1 MYELINPPHHGTP
14 TTFTTDPKNQWL
26 LLGTSHGILDLWDLR
41 FQLRLRS
48 IGLPTST
55 RIDRLAIHTGIER
68 GHSVF
73 VSSGG
78 EISLWDLESM
88 TCKSVYRPATT
99 PPNPK
104 PYTPWS
110 PDDEPTDKLL
120 ARMAKSDHPE
130 GPPSPA
136 YLPIPAMHLTSD
148 FQLNPDKPNRPTR
161 IPLLITGG
169 ADRTLRYWYTPSIAS
184 SSIISGP
191 ALNTEDGTSIG
202 TNIRYEETYPLS
214 ASAGAQIAVW
224 TEHLPDSSGSVA
236 EAGGRVR
243 STLSKPRAANERE
256 RAAEKEKAKPARN
269 TVISGAQGRL
279 LRTHVDGIT
288 DCFVLR
294 RPYGVV
300 VSVDRMGGVYVFQ

>member
-1 MYELINPPHHGTP
+1 
-14 TTFTTDPKNQWL
+14 
-26 LLGTSHGILDLWDLR
+26 
-41 FQLRLRS
+41 
-48 IGLPTST
+48 
-55 RIDRLAIHTGIER
+55 
-68 GHSVF
+68 
-73 VSSGG
+73 
-78 EISLWDLESM
+78 
-88 TCKSVYRPATT
+88 
-99 PPNPK
+99 
-104 PYTPWS
+104 
-110 PDDEPTDKLL
+110 
-120 ARMAKSDHPE
+120 
-130 GPPSPA
+130 
-136 YLPIPAMHLTSD
+136 MHLTSD

-202 TNIRYEETYPLS
+202 SKIRYEETYPLS

-224 TEHLPDSSGSVA
+224 TEHLPDSSA
-236 EAGGRVR
+236 P
-243 STLSKPRAANERE
+243 SKPRAANERE
-256 RAAEKEKAKPARN
+256 RGAEKEKAKPPRN